1 MRPGA
6 YFGAVAVVAAAVCG
20 NAAAALSGYPPL
32 RASGAV
38 VARCDLSM
46 RGEGIPSRQSPTKA
60 VGDFGIFEFSPE
72 HRELRRFGN
81 SLLRDK
87 APVGIR
93 GDVPVTV
100 SVPELMRH
108 RVALS
113 YGRSGRF
120 AEVRF
125 EPCSHKA
132 RTAWPGGLTLR
143 DRQPVKLMVAIG
155 EGAPQPLWLGRR

>member
-1 MRPGA
+1 MRLGA
-6 YFGAVAVVAAAVCG
+6 FLSAVVAVAVAVCG
-20 NAAAALSGYPPL
+20 GAAAAPSRYPPL
-32 RASGAV
+32 LAAGVV

-46 RGEGIPSRQSPTKA
+46 RGEGIPQRQSPTTA
-60 VGDFGIFEFSPE
+60 LGAFGIFEFSPE
-72 HRELRRFGN
+72 HRDLRRFRNG
-81 SLLRDK
+81 LLRDK

-93 GDVPVTV
+93 GAAPVAV
-100 SVPELMRH
+100 SVPERMRH

-143 DRQPVKLMVAIG
+143 DRQPVKLMVTIG
-155 EGAPQPLWLGRR
+155 DGAPQPLWLGRG